1 MFFDGCAMKVIVT
14 MAHSVNQLGTP
25 MSSNDVSNSAATKE
39 ENSTNVVKV
48 NKARLKWA
56 CRRGMLE
63 LDVLFIPFVDEA
75 YDNLSAKQ
83 QFTFERLLTG
93 QDPEL
98 FAWFMG
104 HETCEDTELNAMVQ
118 LILKRVKV

>member
-1 MFFDGCAMKVIVT
+1 MTVDTDTTAKM
-14 MAHSVNQLGTP
+14 
-25 MSSNDVSNSAATKE
+25 
-39 ENSTNVVKV
+39 
-48 NKARLKWA
+48 KARLKWA

-75 YDNLSAKQ
+75 WDNLSQENKLI
-83 QFTFERLLTG
+83 FERLLTC

-104 HETCEDTELNAMVQ
+104 HEECDDPELKSMVE

>member
-1 MFFDGCAMKVIVT
+1 
-14 MAHSVNQLGTP
+14 
-25 MSSNDVSNSAATKE
+25 MSANETA
-39 ENSTNVVKV
+39 NSTVTNNESSTKVLKV

-63 LDVLFIPFVDEA
+63 LDILFIPFVDEA
-75 YDNLSAKQ
+75 YDELSTKD
-83 QFTFERLLTG
+83 QFTFERLLTC

-104 HETCEDTELNAMVQ
+104 HEVCEDAELNAIVQ
-118 LILKRVKV
+118 FILKRIKV